1 MSFIIYTSAIE
12 APGTLQPPVP
22 RYEIG
27 KFFVNI
33 YHSVRRVKANDEE
46 CVKRA
51 AKKLV
56 GCLGKERPMF
66 VNQYHPSSPPSN
78 TVGSIYAGTKEE
90 VHDDTPR
97 LAHYHVEL
105 IGTQRDDGFTEEEIE
120 VLKNKLD
127 NFDWT

>member
-1 MSFIIYTSAIE
+1 MSLIVYTSTID

-33 YHSVRRVKANDEE
+33 YHASRFVKRNDEQ
-46 CVKRA
+46 CVKDCAR
-51 AKKLV
+51 KLV
-56 GCLGKERPMF
+56 GCLGKLRPMF
-66 VNQYHPSSPPSN
+66 VNQYHPSSPKSN
-78 TVGSIYAGTKEE
+78 TEGSIYEGTTDE
-90 VHDDTPR
+90 VHEGTPR
-97 LAHYHVEL
+97 FAHYHVEL
-105 IGTQRDDGFTEEEIE
+105 IGKQRDDGFTEEEIE